1 MSNDQHNEQL
11 QISSCLLDLSNKIER
26 LITSHNELAENISKL
41 KEAVY
46 NPDEGIYAR
55 IRELEREMVKEG
67 EVRMAKMEDTIE
79 GIKKLQWMVI
89 GTTVAAV
96 MAVIF
101 KAFGA

>member
-1 MSNDQHNEQL
+1 MSSDQHSEQL
-11 QISSCLLDLSNKIER
+11 KISKCLLDLSSKIER
-26 LITSHNELAENISKL
+26 LIASHDELAENIAKL

-55 IRELEREMVKEG
+55 IRELERDMIKDG
-67 EVRMAKMEDTIE
+67 EVRLAKMEDTIA

-96 MAVIF
+96 TAVIF
-101 KAFGA
+101 KAFSI